1 MDKKKTLIKRSLL
14 AVCIFL
20 AMGLPIVAQEVG
32 KVQFC
37 DRTYSTDMG
46 NDSIT
51 LYLKFLD
58 TDDQH
63 IKTLNTRNIED
74 YLEIKED
81 GKPIPKGRSEVNS
94 LNEGRI
100 PADYTF
106 SVLVDLNISGDEMEG
121 VYDAVGDLVKSA
133 PDSSVYLSFFGDDVS
148 ASEMVTKR
156 NYDRYHDRFFDGA
169 KRKLIYDA
177 LYVKLLEF
185 SNRSQD
191 LLEEGKVMNIVSSD
205 YRKNKHIA
213 QRAVNAKEKNILFV
227 FTEGIQ
233 PPTSLSLWGI
243 DVEDAVKFLKEEHD
257 VVPGIHSYYYT
268 ADRPIDDNVESMLE
282 KITYDTKSSGSSFY
296 PSAKQSEILEKFGD
310 VVEDAKY
317 DYAFTY
323 KVADDAIYTGKV
335 SYDAYWDDVEA
346 GHADYS
352 IGTEEN
358 PWPNRK
364 EPTSDF
370 LVKLFWAVLITL
382 LTIAF
387 FFCIL
392 KVLIPFIK
400 SKTFAA
406 KYYKDYRPE
415 AGIQKRLCH
424 YCKQPILPGQK
435 VVTKCKH
442 VMHVHC
448 WQQNGY
454 QCAEYGQ
461 NCKTGIQEHVDLPAL
476 FTKASFRDCHQAISG
491 ILAGFVSWIVYEL
504 IGRGMLNSFSASIAS
519 LFLDT
524 EKLRSTLLGVATTKV
539 SSFIAIGLLL
549 GFFLSLVFRYN
560 DEYRKKSAAIY
571 MKIIGLSALSA
582 FIGMMSFVVGGVIL
596 CMLLSS
602 LDVTSIPWYCSLPA
616 YLLFSV
622 CTALSL
628 TIKST
633 IPIKSAMI
641 GGLCSAVIGFLV
653 LYFSEFSGKYNMLLD
668 FVIYGGG
675 LGASL
680 VTVRMLAEK
689 YFLVIMNGEKQGTR
703 IPIHKWMNATGGG
716 NKVSIGMT
724 GDCEIQ
730 MNWDKSN
737 RVAKEHVVLYID
749 QARTVPVI
757 KPLAT
762 GVNYNS
768 RAELPVSKPAVLTN
782 SDTFQ
787 IGDTIFQYVETD

>member
-1 MDKKKTLIKRSLL
+1 MPIDEDVKSLL
-14 AVCIFL
+14 DVITDL
-20 AMGLPIVAQEVG
+20 A
-32 KVQFC
+32 
-37 DRTYSTDMG
+37 
-46 NDSIT
+46 
-51 LYLKFLD
+51 
-58 TDDQH
+58 
-63 IKTLNTRNIED
+63 
-74 YLEIKED
+74 
-81 GKPIPKGRSEVNS
+81 
-94 LNEGRI
+94 
-100 PADYTF
+100 
-106 SVLVDLNISGDEMEG
+106 
-121 VYDAVGDLVKSA
+121 KSNG
-133 PDSSVYLSFFGDDVS
+133 S
-148 ASEMVTKR
+148 
-156 NYDRYHDRFFDGA
+156 NY
-169 KRKLIYDA
+169 
-177 LYVKLLEF
+177 
-185 SNRSQD
+185 
-191 LLEEGKVMNIVSSD
+191 
-205 YRKNKHIA
+205 
-213 QRAVNAKEKNILFV
+213 
-227 FTEGIQ
+227 
-233 PPTSLSLWGI
+233 
-243 DVEDAVKFLKEEHD
+243 
-257 VVPGIHSYYYT
+257 
-268 ADRPIDDNVESMLE
+268 
-282 KITYDTKSSGSSFY
+282 Y
-296 PSAKQSEILEKFGD
+296 PSDDQSEILKKFGE

-323 KVADDAIYTGKV
+323 KVPDDAIYSGEV
-335 SYDAYWDDVEA
+335 RFSAFWDDKKV

-358 PWPNRK
+358 PWPVRS

-370 LVKLFWAVLITL
+370 LVKLFWAVFITF

-387 FFCIL
+387 FFCIM
-392 KVLIPFIK
+392 KMLIPFIK

-406 KYYKDYRPE
+406 KYYNSYRPE
-415 AGIQKRLCH
+415 AGVQKRLCH
-424 YCKQPILPGQK
+424 YCKQPIMPGQK

-442 VMHVHC
+442 VMHVNC

-461 NCKTGIQEHVDLPAL
+461 NCKTGIQEHVDWPTL
-476 FTKASFRDCHQAISG
+476 FTKTSLRDCHQAISG
-491 ILAGFVSWIVYEL
+491 ILAGFISWIVYEL
-504 IGRGMLNSFSASIAS
+504 IGRGILTSFAASIAG
-519 LFLDT
+519 LFLET
-524 EKLRSTLLGVATTKV
+524 EQQKAMLLDVATMKV
-539 SSFIAIGLLL
+539 SAFISIGLLL

-560 DEYRKKSAAIY
+560 DEYRNKNAAIF
-571 MKIIGLSALSA
+571 MKILGLSVLSAL
-582 FIGMMSFVVGGVIL
+582 IGMVSFIVGGVIL
-596 CMLLSS
+596 CMLISS

-622 CTALSL
+622 CAALSL
-628 TIKST
+628 TIKSS
-633 IPIKSAMI
+633 IPVKSAML

-653 LYFSEFSGKYNMLLD
+653 LYFSEFSGKYNVLLD

-737 RVAKEHVVLYID
+737 RVAKEHAVLYID

-768 RAELPVSKPAVLTN
+768 RAELPVSKPSVLNN